1 MTEQGSKTGDYKLK
15 KKEIN
20 ELIGM
25 FEQYTVQIAN
35 IVFVQFLALTKDFE
49 EDDWNCLWNKVKN
62 IQNNRAK
69 FIAGFEI
76 LDHISQV
83 EIYEE
88 YLFML
93 HSDESL
99 DWDEKYFLWF
109 QISKKLFATA
119 NISSEKLIKQQW
131 LIYESIYQKFSSYF
145 INTPLINNRNKDLI
159 FITTQQF
166 LNMKHGPTKTTL
178 DRAYILKK
186 LYKNV
191 IIINTAEL
199 LGGKPLELL
208 HGVIGS
214 YNENLLKVEKIEYKD
229 ETFSFVQ
236 LDNNMPNIENSKE
249 FLDFVIKY
257 KPFYIVNIGGNS
269 LLIDICSRVVPVIN
283 INTVPSGLTCT
294 KAAVQVIG
302 RQLTEKEENL
312 LALLGKTKENIIVGR
327 FTSSLKPQINKYTR
341 KELDI
346 PEEQFVIALIGGRLT
361 QEVTQEFITMI
372 DYILQKGVML
382 MIIGKMDNY
391 EDICRKD
398 SIFGQNAVY
407 LGEQDDVLAIL
418 ELCDLYVNPKRAGGG
433 TSVIEAMYK
442 GCPAVTLN
450 SGDVA
455 LGAGPDFCVDS
466 YEEMQKQIFRYM
478 EDKKFY
484 REMSIKAKKRAEYM
498 LDSANAFMEIIHQFE
513 NKVL

>member
-1 MTEQGSKTGDYKLK
+1 MKI
-15 KKEIN
+15 KEIN
-20 ELIGM
+20 ELLRM
-25 FEQYTVQIAN
+25 FEQYTVEIAST
-35 IVFVQFLALTKDFE
+35 IFIEFLALTKDFE
-49 EDDWNCLWNKVKN
+49 EKDWHYLWDKVKN
-62 IQNNRAK
+62 IQNSRAK

-76 LDHISQV
+76 LDHISKV

-88 YLFML
+88 YLSVL

-109 QISKKLFATA
+109 QISKKLFGTTD
-119 NISSEKLIKQQW
+119 ISSEKLTQQQW

-145 INTPLINNRNKDLI
+145 FDIPFINNRNENLI

-166 LNMKHGPTKTTL
+166 LNMKHGPTKTAL

-208 HGVIGS
+208 HGEVGS
-214 YNENLLKVEKIEYKD
+214 YNENLLKVEKMKYKD

-249 FLDFVIKY
+249 FLNFVIKY
-257 KPFYIVNIGGNS
+257 KPLYIVNIGGNS
-269 LLIDICSRVVPVIN
+269 MLIDICSKAVPVIN

-294 KAAVQVIG
+294 KATVQVIG
-302 RQLTEKEENL
+302 RQLTKKDENL
-312 LALLGKTKENIIVGR
+312 LALLGKTKENVIVGR
-327 FTSSLKPQINKYTR
+327 FTSSLKPQMNKYTR

-361 QEVTQEFITMI
+361 QEVTQEFIAMI
-372 DYILQKGVML
+372 DEVLQKNVML
-382 MIIGKMDNY
+382 MIIGRMHNY
-391 EDICRKD
+391 EDICKND
-398 SIFGQNAVY
+398 PIFGKNAVY
-407 LGEQDDVLAIL
+407 LEEQDDVLAIL
-418 ELCDLYVNPKRAGGG
+418 DLCDLYVNPKRAGGG

-455 LGAGPDFCVDS
+455 LGAGPDFCVS
-466 YEEMQKQIFRYM
+466 TYEEMQKQIFRYM
-478 EDKKFY
+478 EDKEFY
-484 REMSIKAKKRAEYM
+484 REMSIKAKQRADYM
-498 LDSANAFMEIIHQFE
+498 LDSENAFIEIVHQFE